1 MPDHTEPQDSDLGP
15 HEPAAEPGSTERLRQ
30 ANGPAELRS
39 ALLALLLP
47 KGSHRAQ
54 ASWLKEI
61 EPTSYAMQLLA
72 EAKALNG
79 ASRLPWFELLLV
91 RMAGQPRAARQALL
105 ESARRVMAARG
116 AVQPIDT
123 LHYLAMRRGLGKKTR
138 APNPAGGGL
147 GFSLPPESE
156 VRAIGRYSAFLSRL
170 IPVGSTDGS
179 AGAEWYASVM
189 QRWGRR
195 ADMPQ
200 QLPLPDT
207 DGVVHALHQVAALP
221 MMQRP
226 VLVRDWVSA
235 ALRHSAPQGGAPP
248 GNGNGLS
255 AGSGL
260 SDLSADALRLSAT
273 LLDTPLP
280 PELARHYIEL

>member
-1 MPDHTEPQDSDLGP
+1 
-15 HEPAAEPGSTERLRQ
+15 
-30 ANGPAELRS
+30 
-39 ALLALLLP
+39 LALLLP
-47 KGSHRAQ
+47 RGSHRAE
-54 ASWLKEI
+54 ACWLKEI
-61 EPTSYAMQLLA
+61 EPTPYSMQLQA
-72 EAKALNG
+72 EATALSG

-91 RMAGQPRAARQALL
+91 RMAGQPRTERQAVL

-138 APNPAGGGL
+138 APSPASGGV
-147 GFSLPPESE
+147 GFSLPPDSE
-156 VRAIGRYSAFLSRL
+156 VRAIARYSAFLSRL
-170 IPVGSTDGS
+170 IPAGSADGS

-195 ADMPQ
+195 VDMPQ

-207 DGVVHALHQVAALP
+207 DGVVNALHQVAALP

-235 ALRHSAPQGGAPP
+235 ALRHSVPQAGAASSA
-248 GNGNGLS
+248 GNGLG

-280 PELARHYIEL
+280 PELARHYIELSA